1 MHSPPLS
8 SRSQVA
14 ERHAPKVFALIGL
27 PGSGKT
33 TLGRILAR
41 RLGLPFVD
49 SDQRIEQ
56 HLGCSI
62 RSYFEAQGEAAFRD
76 IEAQVLHEITGEA
89 PCVLSTG
96 GGIVLRPENRA
107 RLRATCQ
114 VIYLQA
120 TPDDLFQRLRGDLKR
135 PLLQV
140 ADPLAKL
147 RALHDERAPLYRE
160 AAHITVETGRRK
172 AHSVVNMLAAQLE
185 LEGLSTSTP
194 PAPPSPS

>member
-1 MHSPPLS
+1 MTVPGCI
-8 SRSQVA
+8 
-14 ERHAPKVFALIGL
+14 ALIGL

-41 RLGLPFVD
+41 RLDLPFVD

-62 RSYFEAQGEAAFRD
+62 RSFFEAQGEAAFRD
-76 IEAQVLHEITGEA
+76 VEAQVLHDITGEA

-107 RLRATCQ
+107 RLRDTCR
-114 VIYLQA
+114 VVYLHA
-120 TPDDLFQRLRGDLKR
+120 TPEELMHRLRGDQKR

-160 AAHITVETGRRK
+160 TAHITLETGRRK

-185 LEGLSTSTP
+185 LDGLSTPTP

>member
-1 MHSPPLS
+1 MI
-8 SRSQVA
+8 A
-14 ERHAPKVFALIGL
+14 IALIGL

-62 RSYFEAQGEAAFRD
+62 RSFFEAQGEAAFRD
-76 IEAQVLHEITGEA
+76 IEAQVLHDITGEA

-114 VIYLQA
+114 VIYLHA
-120 TPDDLFQRLRGDLKR
+120 TPDDLFHRLRGDLKR

-147 RALHDERAPLYRE
+147 RALHDERGPLYSE
-160 AAHITVETGRRK
+160 AAHITIETGRRK
-172 AHSVVNMLAAQLE
+172 AHSVVNMLAAQLV
-185 LEGLSTSTP
+185 
-194 PAPPSPS
+194 